1 MLFHNYRYTCD
12 LIMYIIQN
20 TQQAHNG
27 IAMSEATMVY
37 PPLCKSISTEMTADE
52 LHKRLQVTPSLMRDI
67 HNSMC
72 PQFFRF
78 YQELNSF
85 KS

>member
-1 MLFHNYRYTCD
+1 
-12 LIMYIIQN
+12 MYIIQN

-52 LHKRLQVTPSLMRDI
+52 LHKRLQVTLSLSLMRHI

-72 PQFFRF
+72 PQYFRF